1 MVWQETEE
9 TSRAL
14 KWRVFL
20 RLQRHC
26 LDLHYARNLVA
37 VRRSQAD
44 RSGQSRPLF
53 AEREFFI
60 QPSGLN
66 PHNHYNLLVRIHR
79 QPTGPNPLY
88 HCDDKVVRPRTVGA

>member
-1 MVWQETEE
+1 MSDENIMAWQETEE

-37 VRRSQAD
+37 FRRSEAD
-44 RSGQSRPLF
+44 RSGQSRPLL
-53 AEREFFI
+53 AEREREFFTDSI
-60 QPSGLN
+60 
-66 PHNHYNLLVRIHR
+66 LVRIHFIIVMISW
-79 QPTGPNPLY
+79 TGLA
-88 HCDDKVVRPRTVGA
+88 PREFEV